1 MRKEEADAHRKAEDE
16 AKKKIALSSMGS
28 GYSSVLQRVSEKA
41 FFFFFDPQ
49 SKIELLLCPL
59 TLSVS
64 PPGRGKERKEAD
76 REGEEEE
83 DHGGEVQTP
92 QHRQHE

>member
-28 GYSSVLQRVSEKA
+28 GYSSVLQRVPEN
-41 FFFFFDPQ
+41 FFFLNPQ
-49 SKIELLLCPL
+49 SNNQLLVWPL

-64 PPGRGKERKEAD
+64 PPGRGKERQEAD

-83 DHGGEVQTP
+83 DHGGEVQTA
-92 QHRQHE
+92 QHRQLE